1 MIFFAAWMCKCRRVI
16 LMASLA
22 IAAPT
27 LASAEIVKVPMT
39 AERWQPKNAT
49 TTVEF
54 IAREGFPQGLMGKER
69 SSRTQGSRLWRW
81 NN

>member
-1 MIFFAAWMCKCRRVI
+1 MAFFAASTCQRRRMI

-27 LASAEIVKVPMT
+27 LASAEGVKVPMT
-39 AERWQPKNAT
+39 AEQLQPKSAT

-54 IAREGFPQGLMGKER
+54 IAREGFPQGLMDLKSAAAVLKDRVLDAR
-69 SSRTQGSRLWRW
+69 S
-81 NN
+81 